1 MTIQYNSLISCIN
14 PHFNANSALH
24 SLALHTGISCF
35 VADTKGIIRLCYK
48 NDKHFDIL
56 FPDIVL
62 DKNIAETLGQFPE
75 IVRICH
81 LTLQRQ
87 QVNNIVKIDELQYE
101 LHIEPLIDS
110 QGQVEGII
118 CFGNDTTRQ
127 INSTSNQIS
136 QQKKENLKSPLSNN
150 KYELELKEQLEK
162 EIIEEHSLELDRSRS
177 QLHAL
182 IHNSNSPIFFL
193 DENFCF
199 SSANMAFCTL
209 VGYSEKELLG
219 QKADIVYDPE
229 FCEQSS
235 LTFERHQVI
244 SGLSNKFRIEL
255 LLRSKSGEALWG
267 EMNVSVIRNSD
278 NTIVQII
285 VVILDVTERH
295 QHLEVL
301 QIDQTRLNALLR
313 LAQMTDNTEQE
324 IVDFTI
330 ETAVQLTQS
339 EMGYIVLLEHAQDTL
354 PFRSIVQGQSLV
366 CALPTKT
373 EQGTPHTLSA
383 TLTEC
388 LQTGQAIIHDDFM
401 SLPGERHFPAGHFLI
416 RSHMNLPII
425 DGNRAIGIMGVG
437 NKKKRYDAMDIKQ
450 LTLLAQGLA
459 AHLGRRRFAENLERA
474 KNEAEEANQA
484 KSQFLAHM
492 SHEIRTPLN
501 GVIGL
506 SELLMNTELNVKQS
520 EYAQLINDSGK
531 SLLSLINDIL
541 DFSKIEAGK
550 LEIDSE
556 RFDLLAMLE
565 FVLRVLASRANNKKL
580 ELGVFISRNLPRVA
594 LGDSGRIRQIL
605 INLISNSIKFTEQG
619 GVQVNV
625 TLESVSESKLNIKFS
640 VHDTG
645 IGIQHDRIDRLFK
658 AFSQVE
664 VSHNRLYGGTGLGLA
679 ISKKLIDLMGGEI
692 GVKSE
697 KGQGS
702 TFWFTVP
709 LNCDSKIIPCLLSDS
724 IECQYRGQDCS
735 YSDELFCN
743 GLIYRQ
749 IDDKYKIKGQKVLV
763 IDDNLS
769 QRETIQL
776 QLLDWGLDC
785 LGSDAAE
792 AIMQTKNNWAE
803 YFSTFRLLI
812 INNTVNNSNITG
824 IELIRQIL
832 DQCKEAVVENPPMIL
847 LRSLDDD
854 SDTDFLRESG
864 VILISKPV
872 STSTLFDSVM
882 NQLLMSEIE
891 PEVEL
896 GRESETVTKG
906 KLKKIT
912 KYSKKDNKN
921 ENNNLSKNRFLSKLS
936 GKVHILVV
944 EDNRVNQIV
953 VKNLLIEAGF
963 TCDLAFNGNDACD
976 VVRKRNYD
984 LILMDCQMPEM
995 DGFEATDLIRRWE
1008 LDQGR
1013 KRTPI
1018 IALTANATK
1027 NDIQKC
1033 FDVGMDA
1040 FCSKPIVP
1048 QMLIHQIEKFLTLPD

>member
-1 MTIQYNSLISCIN
+1 MTIQYDSLNSCVN
-14 PHFNANSALH
+14 PYFNANSILH
-24 SLALHTGISCF
+24 SLVRHAGISCF
-35 VADTKGIIRLCYK
+35 AADTKGIIRLCYK
-48 NDKHFDIL
+48 NDKHFEIL
-56 FPDIVL
+56 FPDIAI
-62 DKNIAETLGQFPE
+62 DKNIAEIMNRFPE
-75 IVRICH
+75 FIRICH
-81 LTLQRQ
+81 LTMQGQRTEN
-87 QVNNIVKIDELQYE
+87 VVKIDELNYE
-101 LHIEPLIDS
+101 FQIEPLIDL
-110 QGQVEGII
+110 QGRIEGII
-118 CFGNDTTRQ
+118 CFGKNAAGQFNSISQPKNENVISQLPNDTQELQ
-127 INSTSNQIS
+127 I
-136 QQKKENLKSPLSNN
+136 KKR
-150 KYELELKEQLEK
+150 LEK
-162 EIIEEHSLELDRSRS
+162 EIIEKHSQELKQSRS
-177 QLHAL
+177 QLQVL
-182 IHNSNSPIFFL
+182 IDNSNSPIFFL
-193 DENFCF
+193 DKNFCF
-199 SSANMAFCTL
+199 ISVNAAFCVF
-209 VGYSEKELLG
+209 VGYSEEELLG
-219 QKADIVYDPE
+219 QKSEMIYDSE
-229 FCEQSS
+229 FLEQSC
-235 LTFERHQVI
+235 LTFERNRVI
-244 SGLSNKFRIEL
+244 TGFSNKFRIEL
-255 LLRSKSGEALWG
+255 LLRSKDGEALWA

-278 NTIVQII
+278 NTILQII

-295 QHLEVL
+295 QHLERL
-301 QIDQTRLNALLR
+301 QLDQTRLNALLQ
-313 LAQMTDNTEQE
+313 LAQMTDNSEQE

-354 PFRSIVQGQSLV
+354 PFRSIVQGKSLA

-373 EQGTPHTLSA
+373 DQGTPHTLSA

-401 SLPGERHFPAGHFLI
+401 SLPGKRHFPAGHFFI

-425 DGNRAIGIMGVG
+425 DDNRSIGIMGVG
-437 NKKKRYDAMDIKQ
+437 NKKKHYDATDIKQ

-459 AHLGRRRFAENLERA
+459 YHLGRRRFAENLERA

-506 SELLMNTELNVKQS
+506 SELLMNTELSVKQS

-556 RFDLLAMLE
+556 QFDLLAMLE
-565 FVLRVLASRANNKKL
+565 FVLRILASRANNKRL
-580 ELGVFISRNLPRVA
+580 ELGVYISRNLPRVV

-605 INLISNSIKFTEQG
+605 INLISNSIKFTEKG
-619 GVQVNV
+619 GVQVKV
-625 TLESVSESKLNIKFS
+625 TLESVKESKLNVKFS

-658 AFSQVE
+658 AFSQVDI
-664 VSHNRLYGGTGLGLA
+664 SHNRLYGGTGLGLA
-679 ISKKLIDLMGGEI
+679 ISKRLVDLMGGNI

-702 TFWFTVP
+702 TFWFTIP
-709 LNCDSKIIPCLLSDS
+709 LDCDPTIIPCLSSDS
-724 IECQYRGQDCS
+724 IECKHCVHDCS
-735 YSDELFCN
+735 LSDELFCSR
-743 GLIYRQ
+743 LIYRQ
-749 IDDKYKIKGQKVLV
+749 INDKYKIKGQKVLV

-769 QRETIQL
+769 QRETIHS

-785 LGSDAAE
+785 QVSDTDEVITQLNNE
-792 AIMQTKNNWAE
+792 AT
-803 YFSTFRLLI
+803 YFNTFKLLI
-812 INNTVNNSNITG
+812 INNAISDITG

-832 DQCKEAVVENPPMIL
+832 DLCKRATVENPQIIL

-854 SDTDFLRESG
+854 SETDFLQEQG
-864 VILISKPV
+864 VVLISKPA
-872 STSTLFDSVM
+872 SISTLFDSVM
-882 NQLLMSEIE
+882 NQLLRIDMEMKG
-891 PEVEL
+891 EL
-896 GRESETVTKG
+896 KRAV
-906 KLKKIT
+906 
-912 KYSKKDNKN
+912 KYSNSNEKN
-921 ENNNLSKNRFLSKLS
+921 ENNDLSKNRFLSKLS

-963 TCDLAFNGNDACD
+963 TCDLALNGNEACD
-976 VVRKRNYD
+976 IVRKRDYD

-1013 KRTPI
+1013 KRIPI

-1033 FDVGMDA
+1033 FEVGMDA

-1048 QMLIHQIEKFLTLPD
+1048 QMLIHQIEKFLMQD